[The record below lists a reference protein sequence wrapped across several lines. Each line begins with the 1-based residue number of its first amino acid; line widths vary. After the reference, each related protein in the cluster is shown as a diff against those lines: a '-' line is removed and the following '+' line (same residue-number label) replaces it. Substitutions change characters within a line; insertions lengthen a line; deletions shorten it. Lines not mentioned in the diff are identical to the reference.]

1 LKLIENANSKIL
13 TIFCVQAQLEKNNG
27 EKAMMNEEKSRLE
40 KEISKWEKEF
50 EKTNKRP
57 PTDNDK

>member
-1 LKLIENANSKIL
+1 M
-13 TIFCVQAQLEKNNG
+13 QAQLEKNDG

-57 PTDNDK
+57 PTDNDKWVCAVE